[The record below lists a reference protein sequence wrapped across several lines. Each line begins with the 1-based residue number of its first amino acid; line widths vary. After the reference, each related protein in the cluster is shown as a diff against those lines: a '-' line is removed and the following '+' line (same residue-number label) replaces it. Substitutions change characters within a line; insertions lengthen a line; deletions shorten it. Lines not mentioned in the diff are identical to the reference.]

1 MADYNNIVSDILFFE
16 GGLSKDKNDSASQNP
31 VPDGSGNHTNKG
43 ITYKTFVSLAKQL
56 NYDPT
61 IKLFYEMP
69 KDLWL
74 KIYKLGFWDYI
85 KAGSLNSQ
93 AIANLYV
100 QMAWGSGR
108 DTAIT
113 QMYNWLNKYKSNFV
127 KSKTKDNII
136 KAINSISQ
144 SSEELKLF
152 LFLWDQRMLFLQSL
166 KNWSI
171 YKNGW
176 TKRMN
181 KIKSTGIDLIKN
193 DNLKKK
199 YLLPVMLSIP
209 IIWFLIKRK
218 KN

>member
-1 MADYNNIVSDILFFE
+1 MADHKNIISDILFFE
-16 GGLSKDKNDSASQNP
+16 GGLSKDKRDTASKDP

-43 ITYKTFVSLAKQL
+43 ITYKTFVSLGKQL

-69 KDLWL
+69 KDIWL

-108 DTAIT
+108 DTAIN
-113 QMYNWLNKYKSNFV
+113 QMFNWLNKYKANFV

-166 KNWSI
+166 KNWSV

-176 TKRMN
+176 SKRMD

-199 YLLPVMLSIP
+199 YLLPVILSIP
-209 IIWFLIKRK
+209 IIWYLLKRK
-218 KN
+218 KS